1 MQDNTPTTT
10 HAGDSN
16 PRSSQNFSWGFLL
29 LFILVAPVAVI
40 TALAVYFLFSIV
52 KIHYKVLGAFVLLY
66 GLGVLLSGQAMNVL
80 TSYSS
85 SFLKMFPYLKEQ
97 AWGDLFTTLFINQA
111 PLSLFV
117 GGVIGYIISWWRYK
131 RRPVWVETKFRRTP
145 IQLIRRAINI
155 RNIQK
160 DKGTPPD
167 GRTLGVSYEGDR
179 ITQTQA
185 EGTAHTFVVGA
196 SGTGKT
202 TTLMVGARDMIKRG
216 ESLVFVDMKGSS
228 DIPEVLEEYCQRY
241 GRRFLH
247 WTMQNPDKK
256 YTGPSKLGPAYYD
269 PLRRGDATR
278 RSDLLISLR
287 DWTEEHYKVQTKA
300 YLQKVLDVAIA
311 SPESDDKLDSLK
323 EAILLLDPNYLK
335 KRCLPLVGNPRYTAI
350 LDAVN
355 DEIDG
360 TQDRDAKS
368 LLKTT
373 KNHFTLLRNSTPG
386 HWLRKDPSG
395 KQDIN
400 LFDVAHAGDV
410 VLFTID
416 SLNYEDTSR
425 NIGNLIIQDIKTV
438 AGELM
443 GSKADAPMNVI
454 IDEFSAIGSDS
465 ISNLLARCREA
476 NVPVTLS
483 TQSLGDLR
491 EVSEAFLDKLTGII
505 GSFIL
510 HRANSAKDAEIY
522 AGFSGKEKK
531 YSYRESVEHTSGF
544 FGGIGKGSATGS
556 GNVEAK
562 MEYVVSPEEIQG
574 LQQGQM
580 IYIAKSPRSRIAHVQ
595 VIKEDIITISNENDN
610 SMDIEDA
617 EWRASGD
624 DYVTGVDEET
634 AIKNRVDP
642 TINPHFLNLEKDDAN
657 ENSENLNNNN
667 NYGYD
672 NPYENYEEHPSNR
685 DALARIFNKTVE
697 YEEPSSTMDNDSGQ
711 KRATPTSNPRT
722 SSPKQ
727 RVVPAP
733 PPPKR
738 TNPVPT
744 EGVNR
749 EILEKYPA
757 PAPVRNA
764 PRLPYRASNGTQGE
778 SAQTAQQSRES
789 GLQGVR
795 RPRSSSIESGNGNMP
810 IPEPPQRSKSRN
822 LPPLPPKRKTNL
834 PKPPTPSN
842 DGESY
847 ITDW

>member
-1 MQDNTPTTT
+1 MSDNNNTPTTT

-16 PRSSQNFSWGFLL
+16 PHSRQNFSWGFLL

-40 TALAVYFLFSIV
+40 TALVVYFLFSIV
-52 KIHYKVLGAFVLLY
+52 KIHYKVLGVFVLLY
-66 GLGVLLSGQAMNVL
+66 GLGIVVTGQAKNVVI
-80 TSYSS
+80 SYIS
-85 SFLKMFPYLKEQ
+85 SFLEMFPYLKDQ
-97 AWGDLFTTLFINQA
+97 AWGELLATMFINQA

-145 IQLIRRAINI
+145 IQLFRRAMNIHNI
-155 RNIQK
+155 RK
-160 DKGTPPD
+160 DKGTPD
-167 GRTLGVSYEGDR
+167 NGRTLGVTYEGER
-179 ITQTQA
+179 ITQSKA
-185 EGTAHTFVVGA
+185 EGAAHTLVVGA

-216 ESLVFVDMKGSS
+216 EALVFVDMKGSS

-241 GRRFLH
+241 GRRFIH

-256 YTGPSKLGPAYYD
+256 YIGPSRLGPAYYD

-278 RSDLLISLR
+278 RADLLISLR
-287 DWTEEHYKVQTKA
+287 DWTEEHFKVQTKA
-300 YLQKVLDVAIA
+300 YLQKVLNVAIA
-311 SPESDDKLDSLK
+311 SPDPDDRLDSLK
-323 EAILLLDPNYLK
+323 ETILLLDTNYLK
-335 KRCLPLVGNPRYTAI
+335 KRCLPLVGNPKYTAV

-360 TQDRDAKS
+360 TQDRDAKA

-386 HWLRKDPSG
+386 HWLRKDPTG

-443 GSKADAPMNVI
+443 VSKSDQPMNVI

-491 EVSEAFLDKLTGII
+491 EVGEAFLDKLTGIV
-505 GSFIL
+505 GSFML

-522 AGFSGKEKK
+522 AGFSGKGKK
-531 YSYRESVEHTSGF
+531 YSYRESVEHSSGF

-556 GNVEAK
+556 GNVE
-562 MEYVVSPEEIQG
+562 EILDYNVSPETIQE
-574 LQQGQM
+574 LQQGRM
-580 IYIAKSPRSRIAHVQ
+580 VYIAKSPRSRIAHVQ
-595 VIKEDIITISNENDN
+595 VIKEDMITISNENDN
-610 SMDIEDA
+610 SMDSEDA
-617 EWRASGD
+617 DWRATGD
-624 DYVTGVDEET
+624 DYVVGVDEDT
-634 AIKNRVDP
+634 ILKNRVDP
-642 TINPHFLNLEKDDAN
+642 TINPHFMNLEKD
-657 ENSENLNNNN
+657 ELNPTVLDES
-667 NYGYD
+667 NYTEQQNHYA
-672 NPYENYEEHPSNR
+672 NPYENYEQHPSNR
-685 DALARIFNKTVE
+685 EALARIFNKTE
-697 YEEPSSTMDNDSGQ
+697 YEDIKENSPSN
-711 KRATPTSNPRT
+711 TSQEVPVYEQTLRQ
-722 SSPKQ
+722 PP
-727 RVVPAP
+727 PAP
-733 PPPKR
+733 R
-738 TNPVPT
+738 SVQ
-744 EGVNR
+744 R
-749 EILEKYPA
+749 S
-757 PAPVRNA
+757 A
-764 PRLPYRASNGTQGE
+764 PRSVEQ
-778 SAQTAQQSRES
+778 SAQTARNSPQQAT
-789 GLQGVR
+789 VPR
-795 RPRSSSIESGNGNMP
+795 RNDIKPPLRDLNEKKQQVPVVQPRSPQNGTQRLPQPVKQQRQNLSGNRNVP
-810 IPEPPQRSKSRN
+810 ASPPRPERGT

-834 PKPPTPSN
+834 PKPPKPSE

>member
-1 MQDNTPTTT
+1 M
-10 HAGDSN
+10 
-16 PRSSQNFSWGFLL
+16 
-29 LFILVAPVAVI
+29 
-40 TALAVYFLFSIV
+40 
-52 KIHYKVLGAFVLLY
+52 LLY
-66 GLGVLLSGQAMNVL
+66 GLGIIITGHAQSVVI
-80 TSYSS
+80 SYIS
-85 SFLKMFPYLKEQ
+85 SFLEMFPYLKEQ
-97 AWGDLFTTLFINQA
+97 AWGELLATMFINQA

-117 GGVIGYIISWWRYK
+117 GGVIGYVISWWRYK

-155 RNIQK
+155 HNIQK
-160 DKGTPPD
+160 DKGTPNN
-167 GRTLGVSYEGDR
+167 GRTLGVTHDGER

-216 ESLVFVDMKGSS
+216 EALTFVDMKGSS

-241 GRRFLH
+241 GRRFFH

-256 YTGPSKLGPAYYD
+256 YIGPSQLGPAYYD

-278 RSDLLISLR
+278 RADLLISLR
-287 DWTEEHYKVQTKA
+287 DWTEEHFKLQTKA
-300 YLQKVLDVAIA
+300 YLQKVLDIAIA
-311 SPESDDKLDSLK
+311 SPDPDDKMDSLK
-323 EAILLLDPNYLK
+323 EAILLLDTSYLK
-335 KRCLPLVGNPRYTAI
+335 KRVLPIVGNPKYTAI

-373 KNHFTLLRNSTPG
+373 KNHLTLLRNSTPG
-386 HWLRKDPSG
+386 HWLRKDPTG

-443 GSKADAPMNVI
+443 VSKADAPMNVI

-531 YSYRESVEHTSGF
+531 YTYRESVEHSSGF

-556 GNVEAK
+556 GNVEEK
-562 MEYVVSPEEIQG
+562 LDYIVSPETIQG

-580 IYIAKSPRSRIAHVQ
+580 VYIAKSPRSRIAHVQ
-595 VIKEDIITISNENDN
+595 VIKEDMITISNENDN
-610 SMDIEDA
+610 SMDSEDA
-617 EWRASGD
+617 NWRATGD
-624 DYVTGVDEET
+624 DYVVGVDEDT
-634 AIKNRVDP
+634 ILKNRIDP
-642 TINPHFLNLEKDDAN
+642 TINPHFMNLEKDEPNPTVLD
-657 ENSENLNNNN
+657 EISEIS
-667 NYGYD
+667 YD
-672 NPYENYEEHPSNR
+672 EQQNHYNNPYEHYEEHPSNR
-685 DALARIFNKTVE
+685 EALARIFNKTE
-697 YEEPSSTMDNDSGQ
+697 QNEIKENTSSYEEPV
-711 KRATPTSNPRT
+711 R
-722 SSPKQ
+722 KQ
-727 RVVPAP
+727 PSKQAPPAP
-733 PPPKR
+733 R
-738 TNPVPT
+738 AIQ
-744 EGVNR
+744 R
-749 EILEKYPA
+749 PA
-757 PAPVRNA
+757 RRSVEQSAQPVRN
-764 PRLPYRASNGTQGE
+764 PTQQPPIPRRSDIKPPLRDSNEKQQQVPVVQLRSPQNGVQRLPQPVKP
-778 SAQTAQQSRES
+778 Q
-789 GLQGVR
+789 
-795 RPRSSSIESGNGNMP
+795 RPTTSGNNN
-810 IPEPPQRSKSRN
+810 IPPSPPRPARET

-834 PKPPTPSN
+834 PKPPKPSE
-842 DGESY
+842 DGETY